1 MTLRRRYLSFLCAAT
16 AATFLLASPLGSRAS
31 AAEHLAPADCGTA
44 DLLAGKA
51 PKHQEE
57 ARGDLLLVTD
67 GTIVPDGAEWDAP
80 EAITWESRPGSLT
93 YDLGKATQVSA
104 FFLQADANDVYLISG
119 SLDDAPG
126 SYRVIARAANVVE
139 RGPGLRT
146 RLLEIEPATVR
157 YLRIATAEGD
167 GFYSIAELAAYC
179 RRPTPFPPQMHLLD
193 APMAVG
199 PIPAGEPPAI
209 AATPGPKRLLGP
221 FERVLAAMILL
232 LVAARL
238 LTAKRRGG
246 AATADSGLATDA
258 LGPRSDPSTVFPFL
272 FLLFMISGAA
282 ALIYE
287 VVWFQMLQLVLGSS
301 AVSIGVLLGT
311 FMGGMCLG
319 SLGLS
324 RFVSPRRH
332 PLRVY
337 ALLELAIGASGILM
351 LGAMPLVEG
360 IYTSVVGHGLPS
372 LLWRGLFA
380 ALCLLPPTTMMGAT
394 LPAVARWVRATPRG
408 VSWLG
413 YLYAANTTGAVFGC
427 LVAGFYLL
435 RVYNVSTATFIA
447 VALNVV
453 GAAGAL
459 ALARSQPRLTA
470 RADSDAAPS
479 PARPQ
484 SAAWIVY
491 LTIGLSGVSALG
503 AEVIWTRLFALLLG
517 ATTYTFSIILA
528 VFLIGIGLGSSATS
542 FLLPRSS
549 NPLRALGVVQLLL
562 IAAIAWAHWNIS
574 SALPY
579 WPVNPQLASG
589 PWYQFQI
596 DLVRSLWA
604 ILPAACLWGA
614 SFPLAL
620 AAVASETDDGGRVL
634 GRLYA
639 ANTVGA
645 ILGSL
650 AMSLIVITTFGTQN
664 GERILIGLAALAAL
678 IALVPLARVASV
690 DGKIRL
696 QARDALWIL
705 VVVEI
710 ASLTVRHV
718 APVPPLL
725 IGHGRLSALEVHNKE
740 TFLYVGEG
748 MNSSPVITRD
758 PNGIVSYH
766 NAGKVQASS
775 QPQDM
780 RLQRML
786 GHLTTFVP
794 EHPRSVLVIACGAG
808 VTAGAASIDP
818 RVEKLTIAEIEP
830 LVPEAAAKY
839 FGDYNFNVVRN
850 PKVHVEID
858 DARHFLNTTKE
869 KFDAITSDPFDPWV
883 KGAANLYTK
892 EFWEMVRAHL
902 NPGGVATV
910 FVQLYL
916 SGLAASKSEIAT
928 FFQAFPNALIWG
940 NPVHGVGYD
949 TVLMGRVDG
958 GPIDVDQMQ
967 RLLERPDFAQVAR
980 SLRQI
985 GFNSAID
992 LLSTYAGRDPELRPW
1007 LADAEINRDDNLR
1020 LQFLAGFDLNLDQRE
1035 QTYREILSYRQ
1046 YPPDLFT
1053 GTPATLGAL
1062 REAILKK

>member
-1 MTLRRRYLSFLCAAT
+1 MRRRPMKLQHRTLPIGYAVAAL
-16 AATFLLASPLGSRAS
+16 AALLASAFGSGAR
-31 AAEHLAPADCGTA
+31 AAERRPAAVACGSA
-44 DLLAGKA
+44 DLLAGKS
-51 PKHQEE
+51 PKRREE
-57 ARGDLLLVTD
+57 FQGDPRLVTD
-67 GTIVPDGAEWDAP
+67 GAVVPEGAEWDAP
-80 EAITWESRPGSLT
+80 EAVTWDSRPGSIT
-93 YDLGKATQVSA
+93 YDLGKATPVSA
-104 FFLQADANDVYLISG
+104 FLVQADANDLYLISG
-119 SLDDAPG
+119 SRDDADD
-126 SYRVIARAANVVE
+126 SYRVIARAANVVD

-146 RLLEIEPATVR
+146 RAIEIEPVTVR
-157 YLRIATAEGD
+157 FLRIATAEGD
-167 GFYSIAELAAYC
+167 GYYSIAEFAAYC
-179 RRPTPFPPQMHLLD
+179 QPPTPFPPQMRLVD

-199 PIPAGEPPAI
+199 PTPATAPPAI
-209 AATPGPKRLLGP
+209 QPARRPRRFLGP
-221 FERVLAAMILL
+221 FELVLAAILL
-232 LVAARL
+232 LLALARL
-238 LTAKRRGG
+238 SRAKG
-246 AATADSGLATDA
+246 AAADGEPTTASIGA
-258 LGPRSDPSTVFPFL
+258 GSDPTKVFPLL

-301 AVSIGVLLGT
+301 AISIGVLLGT

-324 RFVSPRRH
+324 RFVSLRRH

-337 ALLELAIGASGILM
+337 ALLELAIGASGGLM
-351 LGAMPLVEG
+351 LVAMPLVEG

-372 LLWRGLFA
+372 LLWRGFFA

-394 LPAVARWVRATPRG
+394 LPAVARWVRTTPRG

-413 YLYAANTTGAVFGC
+413 YFYAGNTTGAVFGC
-427 LVAGFYLL
+427 LAAGFYLL

-447 VALNVV
+447 VALNAV
-453 GAAGAL
+453 GAAGAF
-459 ALARSQPRLTA
+459 ALARMEPRITA
-470 RADSDAAPS
+470 GVDPDRAAA
-479 PARPQ
+479 ARPTPHG
-484 SAAWIVY
+484 AAWIVY

-528 VFLIGIGLGSSATS
+528 VFLIGIGLGSSSAS
-542 FLLPRSS
+542 FAVRRSS

-562 IAAIAWAHWNIS
+562 IAAIAWSHWNIS

-620 AAVASETDDGGRVL
+620 AAVASETDDGGRVV

-645 ILGSL
+645 IVGSL
-650 AMSLIVITTFGTQN
+650 AMSLVVITAFGTQN
-664 GERILIGLAALAAL
+664 GERILIVLAALAAL
-678 IALVPLARVASV
+678 VALVPLSRVEGKYRLRAGDAVWLLVIVEAAS
-690 DGKIRL
+690 I
-696 QARDALWIL
+696 
-705 VVVEI
+705 
-710 ASLTVRHV
+710 TVRNV

-725 IGHGRLSALEVHNKE
+725 VGHGRLSALEVHNKE

-748 MNSSPVITRD
+748 MNSSPAITRD

-786 GHLTTFVP
+786 GHLTTFIP

-818 RVEKLTIAEIEP
+818 RVERLTIAEIEP

-928 FFQAFPNALIWG
+928 FFQAFPDAVIWG
-940 NPVHGVGYD
+940 NPIRGVGYD
-949 TVLMGRVDG
+949 TVLMGRVDA

-967 RLLERPDFAQVAR
+967 RLLERPDFGQVSR

-992 LLSTYAGRDPELRPW
+992 LLATYAGRDQELRPW
-1007 LADAEINRDDNLR
+1007 FADAEINRDNNLR
-1020 LQFLAGFDLNLDQRE
+1020 LQFLAGFDLNLDQHPR
-1035 QTYREILSYRQ
+1035 R
-1046 YPPDLFT
+1046 
-1053 GTPATLGAL
+1053 
-1062 REAILKK
+1062 

>member
-1 MTLRRRYLSFLCAAT
+1 MNIRHWKNLCAGVVAFLALAFGSIARAAERHPAT
-16 AATFLLASPLGSRAS
+16 AACGSAN
-31 AAEHLAPADCGTA
+31 
-44 DLLAGKA
+44 LLAGKA
-51 PKHQEE
+51 PQHQEE
-57 ARGDLLLVTD
+57 LKGDPKLVTD
-67 GTIVPDGAEWDAP
+67 GDVVADGAEWDAP
-80 EAITWESRPGSLT
+80 AAVTWDSRPGSIT
-93 YDLGKATQVSA
+93 YDLGKATAVSA
-104 FFLQADANDVYLISG
+104 FVVQADANDVYLISG
-119 SLDDAPG
+119 SLDDAPN
-126 SYRVIARAANVVE
+126 SYKVIAQAANVVDQ
-139 RGPGLRT
+139 GPGLRT
-146 RLLEIEPATVR
+146 RALKIEPATVR
-157 YLRIATAEGD
+157 YLRIATGEGD
-167 GFYSIAELAAYC
+167 GYYSISELAAYC
-179 RRPTPFPPQMHLLD
+179 QPPTPFPPQMHLLE

-199 PIPAGEPPAI
+199 PLPANAPPPIKPAER
-209 AATPGPKRLLGP
+209 PKDFLGP
-221 FERVLAAMILL
+221 FERLLAATILL
-232 LVAARL
+232 LGAAGL
-238 LTAKRRGG
+238 LRSRGG
-246 AATADSGLATDA
+246 AAPAAADATADLPGA
-258 LGPRSDPSTVFPFL
+258 RRDPSKALP
-272 FLLFMISGAA
+272 LLFVLFMVSGAA

-332 PLRVY
+332 PLAVY
-337 ALLELAIGASGILM
+337 ALLELVIGACGILM

-372 LLWRGLFA
+372 LLWRGFFA

-394 LPAVARWVRATPRG
+394 LPAVARWVKTTPRG

-413 YLYAANTTGAVFGC
+413 YLYAANTAGAVFGC
-427 LVAGFYLL
+427 LAAGFYLL
-435 RVYNVSTATFIA
+435 RAYNVSTATFIA

-453 GAAGAL
+453 GAAGAF
-459 ALARSQPRLTA
+459 ALARTQPFA
-470 RADSDAAPS
+470 AGRAATDLAAPLA
-479 PARPQ
+479 PPPRNVT
-484 SAAWIVY
+484 WLVY
-491 LTIGLSGVSALG
+491 LAIGLSGVSALG

-517 ATTYTFSIILA
+517 ATTYTFSIILS
-528 VFLIGIGLGSSATS
+528 VFLIGIGLGSSGAS
-542 FLLPRSS
+542 FVVHRSS

-562 IAAIAWAHWNIS
+562 IGAIAWAHWNIAA
-574 SALPY
+574 ALPY
-579 WPVNPQLASG
+579 WPVNPQLASA

-596 DLVRSLWA
+596 DFVRSLWA

-620 AAVASETDDGGRVL
+620 AAVASETEDGGRVL

-645 ILGSL
+645 IVGSL
-650 AMSLIVITTFGTQN
+650 AMSLVIITAFGTQN
-664 GERILIGLAALAAL
+664 GERILVVLAALAAL
-678 IALVPLARVASV
+678 VALAPLSRAQGRF
-690 DGKIRL
+690 RL
-696 QARDALWIL
+696 GARDALWIL
-705 VVVEI
+705 VIVEA
-710 ASLTVRHV
+710 ASLTVRNV
-718 APVPPLL
+718 PPVPPLL
-725 IGHGRLSALEVHNKE
+725 LGHGRLSALEVHNKE

-775 QPQDM
+775 LPQDM

-794 EHPRSVLVIACGAG
+794 ENPRSVLVIACGAG

-916 SGLAASKSEIAT
+916 SGVAASKSEIAT
-928 FFQAFPNALIWG
+928 FFQAFPNAVIWG
-940 NPVHGVGYD
+940 NPIRGVGYD

-958 GPIDVDQMQ
+958 GPIDVDRIQ
-967 RLLERPDFAQVAR
+967 RLLERPDFAPVAR

-1007 LADAEINRDDNLR
+1007 LADAEINRDNNLR

-1053 GTPATLGAL
+1053 GAPGTVGTL
-1062 REAILKK
+1062 RQAILKK

>member
-1 MTLRRRYLSFLCAAT
+1 MNMRHPKLGAAVV
-16 AATFLLASPLGSRAS
+16 ALLGSQLDSSARAYDRRP
-31 AAEHLAPADCGTA
+31 APAECGSA

-57 ARGDLLLVTD
+57 AKGDPKLVTD
-67 GTIVPDGAEWDAP
+67 GAVVADGAEWDAP
-80 EAITWESRPGSLT
+80 EAVTWESRPGSIT
-93 YDLGKATQVSA
+93 YDLGKATAVSA
-104 FFLQADANDVYLISG
+104 FLVQADANDVYLISG

-126 SYRVIARAANVVE
+126 SYKVVAQAANVVE
-139 RGPGLRT
+139 EGPGLRT
-146 RLLEIEPATVR
+146 RAIKIAPATVR
-157 YLRIATAEGD
+157 YLRIATGEGD
-167 GFYSIAELAAYC
+167 GYYAISEFAAYC
-179 RRPTPFPPQMHLLD
+179 QPPTPFPPQMRLLD

-199 PIPAGEPPAI
+199 PIPATEPP
-209 AATPGPKRLLGP
+209 PSGPAQRPRGFFGP
-221 FERVLAAMILL
+221 FEKLLAAAILL
-232 LVAARL
+232 LVAARRL
-238 LTAKRRGG
+238 KNREG
-246 AATADSGLATDA
+246 AATTAAGGTADLPGA
-258 LGPRSDPSTVFPFL
+258 RRDPSKVFPLL
-272 FLLFMISGAA
+272 FLLFMVSGAA

-324 RFVSPRRH
+324 RFVSPGRH
-332 PLRVY
+332 PLAVY
-337 ALLELAIGASGILM
+337 ALLELLIGACGILM
-351 LGAMPLVEG
+351 LGAMPVVEG

-372 LLWRGLFA
+372 LLWRGFFA

-394 LPAVARWVRATPRG
+394 LPAVARWVKTTPRG

-413 YLYAANTTGAVFGC
+413 YLYAANTAGAVFGC
-427 LVAGFYLL
+427 LAAGFYLL

-453 GAAGAL
+453 GAAGTF
-459 ALARSQPRLTA
+459 ALARTQPFTA
-470 RADSDAAPS
+470 GRAEADRAAPLAPPS
-479 PARPQ
+479 RQVARL
-484 SAAWIVY
+484 VY
-491 LTIGLSGVSALG
+491 LTICLSGVSALG

-528 VFLIGIGLGSSATS
+528 VFLIGIGLGSSAAS
-542 FLLPRSS
+542 FLVHRSS
-549 NPLRALGVVQLLL
+549 NPLRALGVVQLVL
-562 IAAIAWAHWNIS
+562 IGAIAWAHWNIAA
-574 SALPY
+574 ALPY
-579 WPVNPQLASG
+579 WPVNPQLASA

-596 DLVRSLWA
+596 DFVRSLWA

-620 AAVASETDDGGRVL
+620 AAVASETDDGGRVV

-639 ANTVGA
+639 SNTVGA
-645 ILGSL
+645 IVGSL
-650 AMSLIVITTFGTQN
+650 AMSLIIITAVGSQN
-664 GERILIGLAALAAL
+664 GERILAALAALAAL
-678 IALVPLARVASV
+678 VALAPLSRVEGSF
-690 DGKIRL
+690 RL
-696 QARDALWIL
+696 RAGDALWIL
-705 VVVEI
+705 VIVEA
-710 ASLTVRHV
+710 ASLTVRNIP
-718 APVPPLL
+718 PVPPLL
-725 IGHGRLSALEVHNKE
+725 LGHGRLTALEVNKKE

-758 PNGIVSYH
+758 SNGIISYH

-775 QPQDM
+775 LPQDM

-794 EHPRSVLVIACGAG
+794 ENPRSVLVIACGAG

-818 RVEKLTIAEIEP
+818 RVQKLTIAEIEP
-830 LVPEAAAKY
+830 LVPQAAAQY
-839 FGDYNFNVVRN
+839 FGAYNFDVVRN

-892 EFWEMVRAHL
+892 EFWEMAREHL

-910 FVQLYL
+910 FVQLYM

-928 FFQAFPNALIWG
+928 FFQAFPEAIIWG
-940 NPVHGVGYD
+940 NPVRGVGYD

-958 GPIDVDQMQ
+958 RPIDVDQIQ
-967 RLLERPDFAQVAR
+967 RLLERPEFSQVAR

-985 GFNSAID
+985 GFNSAVD
-992 LLSTYAGRDPELRPW
+992 LLATYAGRDPDLRPW
-1007 LADAEINRDDNLR
+1007 LADAQINRDNNLR
-1020 LQFLAGFDLNLDQRE
+1020 LQFLAGFDLNLDQRD
-1035 QTYREILSYRQ
+1035 QTYREIISYRR
-1046 YPPDLFT
+1046 YPADLFA
-1053 GTPATLGAL
+1053 GSPATLGSL
-1062 REAILKK
+1062 REAISKR

>member
-1 MTLRRRYLSFLCAAT
+1 MKIQHRDLPLVYAVAAV
-16 AATFLLASPLGSRAS
+16 AAVLAAPFGPGAR
-31 AAEHLAPADCGTA
+31 AAERRPTTIECDTT

-51 PKHQEE
+51 PTRREE
-57 ARGDLLLVTD
+57 LQGDPRLVTD
-67 GTIVPDGAEWDAP
+67 GAVVPEGAEWDAP
-80 EAITWESRPGSLT
+80 EAVTWDSRPGSIT
-93 YDLGKATQVSA
+93 YDLGKATPVSA
-104 FFLQADANDVYLISG
+104 FLVQADANDLYVISG
-119 SLDDAPG
+119 SLDDAPNG
-126 SYRVIARAANVVE
+126 YRVIAQAANVVG

-146 RLLEIEPATVR
+146 RAIEIEPVTVR
-157 YLRIATAEGD
+157 FLRIATAEGD
-167 GFYSIAELAAYC
+167 GYYSIAEFAAYC
-179 RRPTPFPPQMHLLD
+179 RPPTPFPPQMRLVD

-199 PIPAGEPPAI
+199 PI
-209 AATPGPKRLLGP
+209 AATAPPIQPARRPRGFLGP
-221 FERVLAAMILL
+221 FELVLAAILL
-232 LVAARL
+232 LLVVARL
-238 LTAKRRGG
+238 SRAKGG
-246 AATADSGLATDA
+246 AAAAGGEPTTASPGT
-258 LGPRSDPSTVFPFL
+258 GSDPAKVFPLL

-301 AVSIGVLLGT
+301 AISIGVLLGT

-337 ALLELAIGASGILM
+337 ALLELAIGASGVLM

-372 LLWRGLFA
+372 LLWRGFFA

-394 LPAVARWVRATPRG
+394 LPAVARWVRTTPRG
-408 VSWLG
+408 VTWLG
-413 YLYAANTTGAVFGC
+413 YFYAGNTTGAVFGC
-427 LVAGFYLL
+427 LAAGFYLL

-453 GAAGAL
+453 GAAGAF
-459 ALARSQPRLTA
+459 ALARMEPSITA
-470 RADSDAAPS
+470 GADSDRAAV
-479 PARPQ
+479 RPTPHG
-484 SAAWIVY
+484 AAWIVY

-528 VFLIGIGLGSSATS
+528 VFLIGIGLGSSSAS
-542 FLLPRSS
+542 FVVRRSS

-562 IAAIAWAHWNIS
+562 IAAIAWSHWNIS

-620 AAVASETDDGGRVL
+620 AAVASETDDGGRVV

-645 ILGSL
+645 IVGSL
-650 AMSLIVITTFGTQN
+650 AMSLIIITAFGTQN
-664 GERILIGLAALAAL
+664 GERILIVLAALAAL
-678 IALVPLARVASV
+678 VALAPISRVG
-690 DGKIRL
+690 GKYRL
-696 QARDALWIL
+696 RAGDAVWIL
-705 VVVEI
+705 LIVEA
-710 ASLTVRHV
+710 ASITVRNV

-725 IGHGRLSALEVHNKE
+725 IGYGRLSALEVHNKE

-748 MNSSPVITRD
+748 MNSSPAITRD

-786 GHLTTFVP
+786 GHLTTFIP

-928 FFQAFPNALIWG
+928 FFQAFPNAVIWG
-940 NPVHGVGYD
+940 NPIRGVGYD
-949 TVLMGRVDG
+949 TVLMGRVDAA
-958 GPIDVDQMQ
+958 PIDVDQMQ
-967 RLLERPDFAQVAR
+967 RLLERPDFSQVAR

-992 LLSTYAGRDPELRPW
+992 LLATYAGRDQELRPW
-1007 LADAEINRDDNLR
+1007 FADAEINRDDNLR
-1020 LQFLAGFDLNLDQRE
+1020 LQFLAGFDLNLDQRD

-1053 GTPATLGAL
+1053 GSPATLMAL
-1062 REAILKK
+1062 REAISRK